1 MYYLRYLCLFAH
13 SDVQHIL
20 SCVFVLFF
28 FVLCNLCS
36 QFLWIINFFLLPLRY
51 SLTFIC
57 KHFPVK
63 NIQRD
68 LCCIRMLIMEKLPNI
83 QFVMKIEYKDVY
95 HFSSPC

>member
-1 MYYLRYLCLFAH
+1 MSYLRYLCLFGH

-83 QFVMKIEYKDVY
+83 QFVMQIEYKDVY
-95 HFSSPC
+95 QSFQ